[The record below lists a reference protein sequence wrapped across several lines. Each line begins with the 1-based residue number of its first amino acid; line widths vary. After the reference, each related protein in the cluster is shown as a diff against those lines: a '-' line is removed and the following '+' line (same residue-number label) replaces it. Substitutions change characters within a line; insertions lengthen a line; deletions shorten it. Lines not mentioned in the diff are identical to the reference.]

1 MLEIRN
7 GKKAFENRVLFDNL
21 NIKFPE
27 KGFFMVVGPSGCGKS
42 TLLKILSGLVSLDNG
57 AVFYDGIKLK
67 DKRDFTNFR
76 KQHVSFIFQDYG
88 LIENYS
94 VYQNVK
100 LPLLIRKDIKT
111 NEKIKEA
118 LKKVGLTDKNNI
130 KCQYLSGG
138 EKQRVAIARVLVSD
152 SDIIFSDEPS
162 GSLDETNAIVVFEAL
177 KKISK
182 TKLVIC
188 VTHNLELANKYG
200 DYIYKFGEKY
210 SLSPKPIKNEKKKIK
225 FVNIPLDDRVKMSIC
240 SLFYRKMRMFLS
252 ILSYSLVVLF
262 LLLTLSLSKGI
273 NDTLSDNIS
282 SYLNYN
288 QINVSQSE
296 SSTLGDSGFSL
307 IKMKRPSR
315 NDLVKILQGYHYKI
329 SYSFD
334 YLFSQCKF
342 YSEDEELNLNFKPV
356 DFIFNGKYEQCG
368 ALINKMTVNQVFVN
382 QKAAE
387 MIGDNLKIVV
397 QKEIETYDEYFNKA
411 VDNFYFEKD
420 LIVIKIVKEFN
431 FMAIP
436 IVYYSYPAY
445 EKYLMNEIIPNASY
459 LYKKPIS
466 FFERLTTLSSDSE
479 DVSSYAFLIFTDE
492 KIVLEIK
499 KVLESNNYAVSSYP
513 LDNGKNLLDILNS
526 IELILYIFT
535 ILSGVIVIFLVGMIM
550 YSMVIDRRKE
560 VGILQVI
567 GIDTFQIN
575 KMFAI
580 DGALISLISSVISI
594 VSLHPLLKIINDII
608 ERKIGIQNLL
618 KLPYLTFYESG
629 NLFFIIVIIICII
642 LGLFLGFIPS
652 LLSSKVEI
660 NEIMKED

>member
-7 GKKAFENRVLFDNL
+7 GKKAFENRVLFNNL

-27 KGFFMVVGPSGCGKS
+27 KGFFMIVGPSGCGKS
-42 TLLKILSGLVSLDNG
+42 TLLKVLSGLISLDSG
-57 AVFYDGIKLK
+57 AVFYNGLKLN
-67 DKRDFTNFR
+67 DKRDFTSFR
-76 KQHVSFIFQDYG
+76 KRHVSFVFQDYG

-100 LPLLIRKDIKT
+100 LPLMIRKNIKI
-111 NEKIKEA
+111 NEKINAA
-118 LKKVGLTDKNNI
+118 LEKVGLTGKNNV

-152 SDIIFSDEPS
+152 SDIVFSDEPS
-162 GSLDETNAIVVFEAL
+162 GSLDETNAAIVFEAL
-177 KKISK
+177 KKISE

-210 SLSPKPIKNEKKKIK
+210 SLSSTLVKKESKNIK
-225 FVNIPLDDRVKMSIC
+225 FINIPLEDRVNMSVC
-240 SLFYRKMRMFLS
+240 SLLYRKTRMFLS

-273 NDTLSDNIS
+273 NDTLNDNIS

-307 IKMKRPSR
+307 VKMKRPSR
-315 NDLVKILQGYHYKI
+315 QDLVKILQGYHYKL

-342 YSEDEELNLNFKPV
+342 YSEDKELDLSFKPV
-356 DFIFNGKYEQCG
+356 DFIYDGKYKQYSS
-368 ALINKMTVNQVFVN
+368 LINKMTTNQVFIN

-387 MIGDNLKIVV
+387 MISDNLKIIG

-411 VDNFYFEKD
+411 VDNFYFERD
-420 LIVIKIVKEFN
+420 LSIIKVVKEFD
-431 FMAIP
+431 FMSIP
-436 IVYYSYPAY
+436 IVYYSYQAY

-466 FFERLTTLSSDSE
+466 YFERLSTLSSDSE
-479 DVSSYAFLIFTDE
+479 DVSSYAFLVFTDE
-492 KIVLEIK
+492 NLVLDIK
-499 KVLESNNYAVSSYP
+499 EKLENNDYTVSSYP

-535 ILSGVIVIFLVGMIM
+535 ILSGIIVIFLVGMIM
-550 YSMVIDRRKE
+550 YSMVVDRKKE

-567 GIDTFQIN
+567 GINSHQIN
-575 KMFAI
+575 KIFAF

-594 VSLHPLLKIINDII
+594 VFLCPLLKVVNDII

-618 KLPYLTFYESG
+618 KLPTLSIYESE
-629 NLFFIIVIIICII
+629 NLFFIVVIVSCVI
-642 LGLFLGFIPS
+642 LGLFLGYIPS
-652 LLSSKVEI
+652 LLSSRVEI
-660 NEIMKED
+660 NEIMKEE

>member
-7 GKKAFENRVLFDNL
+7 GKKAFENRVLFNNL

-27 KGFFMVVGPSGCGKS
+27 KGFFMIVGPSGCGKS
-42 TLLKILSGLVSLDNG
+42 TLLKVLSGLISLDSG
-57 AVFYDGIKLK
+57 AVFYNGLKLN
-67 DKRDFTNFR
+67 DKRDFTSFR
-76 KQHVSFIFQDYG
+76 KRHVSFVFQDYG

-100 LPLLIRKDIKT
+100 LPLMIRKNIKI
-111 NEKIKEA
+111 NEKINEA
-118 LKKVGLTDKNNI
+118 LKKVGLTGKNNV

-152 SDIIFSDEPS
+152 SDIVFSDEPS
-162 GSLDETNAIVVFEAL
+162 GSLDETNAAIVFETL
-177 KKISK
+177 KKISE

-210 SLSPKPIKNEKKKIK
+210 SLSSALVKKESKNIK
-225 FVNIPLDDRVKMSIC
+225 FINIPLEDRVNMSVC
-240 SLFYRKMRMFLS
+240 SLLYRKTRMFLS

-273 NDTLSDNIS
+273 NDTLNDNIS

-307 IKMKRPSR
+307 VKMKRPSR
-315 NDLVKILQGYHYKI
+315 QDLVKILQGYHYKL

-342 YSEDEELNLNFKPV
+342 YSGDKELDLSFKPV
-356 DFIFNGKYEQCG
+356 DFIYDGKYKQYSS
-368 ALINKMTVNQVFVN
+368 LINKMTTSQVFIN

-387 MIGDNLKIVV
+387 MISDNLKIIG

-411 VDNFYFEKD
+411 VDNFYFERD
-420 LIVIKIVKEFN
+420 LSIIKVVKEFD
-431 FMAIP
+431 FMSIP
-436 IVYYSYPAY
+436 IVYYSYQAY

-466 FFERLTTLSSDSE
+466 YFERLSTLSSDSE
-479 DVSSYAFLIFTDE
+479 DVSSYAFLVFTDE
-492 KIVLEIK
+492 NLVLDIK
-499 KVLESNNYAVSSYP
+499 EKLENNDYTVSSYP

-535 ILSGVIVIFLVGMIM
+535 ILSGIIVIFLVGMIM
-550 YSMVIDRRKE
+550 YSMVVDRKKE

-567 GIDTFQIN
+567 GINSHQIN
-575 KMFAI
+575 KIFAF

-594 VSLHPLLKIINDII
+594 VFLCPLLKVVNDII

-618 KLPYLTFYESG
+618 KLPTLSIYESE
-629 NLFFIIVIIICII
+629 NLFFIVVIVSCVI
-642 LGLFLGFIPS
+642 LGLFLGYIPS
-652 LLSSKVEI
+652 LLSSRVEI
-660 NEIMKED
+660 NEIMKEE